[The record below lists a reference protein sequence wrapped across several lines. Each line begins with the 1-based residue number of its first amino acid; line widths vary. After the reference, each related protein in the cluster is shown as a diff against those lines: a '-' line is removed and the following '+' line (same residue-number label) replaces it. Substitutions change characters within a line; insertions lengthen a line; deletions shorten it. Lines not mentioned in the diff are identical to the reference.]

1 MYCQALPSKAAAS
14 LSLQDDVAETTS
26 HAENILQT
34 GQRSQGKTGVAEN
47 SCQVTFKRIA
57 KVDVHWHVY
66 LPVRPHRMIGK
77 LLNGVKDD
85 GTY

>member
-1 MYCQALPSKAAAS
+1 MMTPSHRFCR
-14 LSLQDDVAETTS
+14 Q
-26 HAENILQT
+26 NI
-34 GQRSQGKTGVAEN
+34 GVAEN

>member
-1 MYCQALPSKAAAS
+1 MQKQLPTQRIFCK
-14 LSLQDDVAETTS
+14 LVRGVKDDDAFS
-26 HAENILQT
+26 SILQ
-34 GQRSQGKTGVAEN
+34 AEN

>member
-1 MYCQALPSKAAAS
+1 MFCKLFRGPKN
-14 LSLQDDVAETTS
+14 DDAFS
-26 HAENILQT
+26 SIL
-34 GQRSQGKTGVAEN
+34 RAKGVAEN
-47 SCQVTFKRIA
+47 SCQVTFKKIA